1 MGEALQ
7 SWLVTLLQTLVL
19 FAPLLVS
26 AALSGVVLRLDL
38 FAALKAPVDAG
49 RTVRGRRLFGDNK
62 TWRGFAVAVAGS
74 VIAVAIQ
81 RLLPLP
87 RWVCVVDYRAINPAA
102 FGAAMGLGAMLGEL
116 PNSFVKRQLGVPP
129 GKTARGPRR
138 FAFYLWDQL
147 DLLTGAWPLLSAWV
161 RPSPRLVAASVV
173 LALLLHP
180 LVALVGFVIHARDS
194 AR

>member
-7 SWLVTLLQTLVL
+7 SWLVTLLQALVL

-38 FAALKAPVDAG
+38 FAALKAPVDAR

-62 TWRGFAVAVAGS
+62 TWRGFAVAVAGC

-87 RWVCVVDYRAINPAA
+87 RWVCVVDYRSINPAA

-129 GKTARGPRR
+129 GGTARGPRR

-180 LVALVGFVIHARDS
+180 LVALVGFVIHARAS

>member
-1 MGEALQ
+1 VGEALQ
-7 SWLVTLLQTLVL
+7 SWLVTLLQALVL

-38 FAALKAPVDAG
+38 FAALKAPVDAR

-62 TWRGFAVAVAGS
+62 TWRGFAVAVAGC

-87 RWVCVVDYRAINPAA
+87 RWVCVVDYRSINPAA

-129 GKTARGPRR
+129 GGTARGPRR

-180 LVALVGFVIHARDS
+180 LVALVGFVIHARAS